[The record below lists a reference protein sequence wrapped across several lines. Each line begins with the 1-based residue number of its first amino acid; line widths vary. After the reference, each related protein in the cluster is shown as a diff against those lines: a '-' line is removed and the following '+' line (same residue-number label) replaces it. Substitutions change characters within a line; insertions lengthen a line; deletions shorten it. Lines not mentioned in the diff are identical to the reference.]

1 MNCMQRE
8 QLKSALRQVLGG
20 IGDRGT
26 DAFLESLREIDR
38 FAGEEMLPK
47 KLAHYLSRRS
57 YLKALEYLES
67 EEGGNF

>member
-1 MNCMQRE
+1 MNGMQRE
-8 QLKSALRQVLGG
+8 QLKSVLRQVLGG
-20 IGDRGT
+20 IGDHGT